1 LRGIIAVLAV
11 LLTSAGAEPAE
22 TRPTGAGQFLGP
34 QEVNELPT
42 SPVDHRIRYGDD
54 PEQFG
59 DLRLPH
65 SGSDR
70 VPVAVV
76 IHGGCW
82 KAKHGSLVADLSNSA
97 PLASALTAL
106 GIATWNIEYRRVDNG
121 GGWPG
126 TFEDVANGVDHLR
139 VLAQSYPLDLDRVV
153 IVGHSAGG
161 HLGTWAAARRRL
173 PERSRFFSADALRI
187 RGVVNL
193 AGPADLEKFF
203 PTQVEACG
211 DSVIT
216 RLMGGSP
223 NEVPDRYREASPSHL
238 LPIGVR
244 QIIITGAHDRLVPPA
259 LGRTYQEAAMAY
271 GDDVTAL
278 VVPDAAHFEVI
289 APGSNA
295 WSIVRAAVLSSFPPS
310 IDNGPP

>member
-1 LRGIIAVLAV
+1 MLGILLA
-11 LLTSAGAEPAE
+11 SAGAETQPA
-22 TRPTGAGQFLGP
+22 GAAQFLGP
-34 QEVNELPT
+34 QAVNDLPS
-42 SPVDHRIRYGDD
+42 SPVDRRIRYGEE

-59 DLRLPH
+59 DLRLPPAA
-65 SGSDR
+65 SGR

-82 KAKHGSLVADLSNSA
+82 KAHHGSIVADLGNTA

-106 GIATWNIEYRRVDNG
+106 GIATWNIEYRRIDNG

-126 TFEDVANGVDHLR
+126 TFDDVANGVEYLR
-139 VLAQSYPLDLDRVV
+139 VLAQSYPLDLSRVV

-161 HLGTWAAARRRL
+161 HLGTWVAARRRL
-173 PERSRFFSADALRI
+173 PGDSRFFSADALRV

-203 PTQVEACG
+203 ETQVGACG
-211 DSVIT
+211 DPVIT

-223 NEVPDRYREASPSHL
+223 HEVPDRYRSASPSHL

-244 QIIITGAHDRLVPPA
+244 QIVVTGAHDPIVPPTF
-259 LGRTYQEAAMAY
+259 GQTYQEAARAH

-289 APGSNA
+289 APGSKA
-295 WSIVRAAVLSSFPPS
+295 WPVVRDAVLS
-310 IDNGPP
+310 ILGR